1 MANVLIFT
9 EAEFPYTFP
18 FTFGEADKAVQA
30 AAYEPVLPIEYRYTL
45 PDFFLVQ
52 EPSTWHGYQESWQNQ
67 STTIMPIWRVDVRG
81 ADADTYPY
89 IFGGTSL
96 DQLFDEADLTWH
108 SQSAT
113 LMPIIDLQDFHGRW
127 PGGVTSGD
135 WISIQLSTPI
145 FPPNGGPSLK
155 ASSIIVLSG
164 SPVNRVVL
172 SG

>member
-18 FTFGEADKAVQA
+18 FTFGAADKGIQA

-89 IFGGTSL
+89 IFGGTIDPST
-96 DQLFDEADLTWH
+96 FDTDVSWWFN
-108 SQSAT
+108 QSTT
-113 LMPIIDLQDFHGRW
+113 LMPIIDLQDLYGRW
-127 PGGVTSGD
+127 PGGITGSS
-135 WISIQLSTPI
+135 WATMQLSTPI
-145 FPPNGGPSLK
+145 FPPNGSPSLM
-155 ASSIIVLSG
+155 ASSTVVLSG